1 MIGEHPLPP
10 TMTFFR
16 LGILAAATSLSSCT
30 LPTAPE
36 PPEFKLSDKALRQQ
50 YHAKLKSDDFRL
62 YADEIQTTRDE
73 SGSESHVASG
83 GALLVKDSIPPILAM
98 APSISITPEATEV
111 PGKSIVKKNDR
122 LYMGQNE
129 STKFRIVGTAISLRG
144 DYLVRGIAPEAL
156 EEVEASPPPPQEQA
170 KVKRKTVSKP
180 KASPS
185 PPKTEP
191 AVDRNHLLKLLR
203 EPTDR

>member
-1 MIGEHPLPP
+1 
-10 TMTFFR
+10 MTFFR

-36 PPEFKLSDKALRQQ
+36 PPEFKLSDKALRRQ
-50 YHAKLKSDDFRL
+50 YHATLKADDFRL
-62 YADEIQTTRDE
+62 YANEIETTRDE
-73 SGSESHVASG
+73 SGRESHLASG
-83 GALLVKDSIPPILAM
+83 GALLVKDSIPAIQAL
-98 APSISITPEATEV
+98 APSISITPEYSEV
-111 PGKSIVKKNDR
+111 PGKSVVKKNDR
-122 LYMGQNE
+122 LYIGQNE

-144 DYLVRGIAPEAL
+144 DYLVRGTASEPMEKI
-156 EEVEASPPPPQEQA
+156 EASPPPPQEPA

-185 PPKTEP
+185 KTAP
-191 AVDRNHLLKLLR
+191 AADRTRLLKLMR